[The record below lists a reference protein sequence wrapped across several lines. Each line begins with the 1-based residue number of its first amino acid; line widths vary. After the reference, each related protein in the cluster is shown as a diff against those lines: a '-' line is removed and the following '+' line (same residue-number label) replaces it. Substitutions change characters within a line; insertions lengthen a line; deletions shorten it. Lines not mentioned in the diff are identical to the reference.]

1 VNDTDERAALAD
13 FVDSVRLWRQDPTR
27 WMSELVDS
35 ATNCLVAGLDS
46 PSLCVLA
53 GTSKVE
59 TQFIVEPLVA
69 DTLDELGEAAILD
82 TPPERGALEAMIRR
96 FLDGRLTTRE
106 LSSWAHSAIG
116 HDGPD
121 DCQPFVLLD
130 DIYDWESAGSDPDE
144 LARQARLEAEAFLA
158 GRPNRTTRTISS
170 PARPPADASE
180 PGDSRR
186 TDRSRG
192 DRTPTGQ
199 PHAG

>member
-1 VNDTDERAALAD
+1 MNDIDERAALAD
-13 FVDSVRLWRQDPTR
+13 FVDSVRLWLQDPTR

-35 ATNCLVAGLDS
+35 ATNCLVAGLES

-82 TPPERGALEAMIRR
+82 PPPERGALEAMIRR
-96 FLDGRLTTRE
+96 FVDGRLTTRE

-116 HDGPD
+116 HEGPD

-130 DIYDWESAGSDPDE
+130 DIYDDWESAGGDLDE

-158 GRPNRTTRTISS
+158 GHPSPEVLESGWTSISPQRPDDI
-170 PARPPADASE
+170 
-180 PGDSRR
+180 G
-186 TDRSRG
+186 
-192 DRTPTGQ
+192 
-199 PHAG
+199 